1 MYVCLKKITWS
12 NFNMFA
18 QKNTWSNFNE
28 RPLFIKYSTV
38 VHDTLLCAWRS
49 KFCGHGEASLVD
61 RITRQR

>member
-1 MYVCLKKITWS
+1 
-12 NFNMFA
+12 MFA